1 MNRLFRSGSFV
12 AVALLVM
19 LAACTPT
26 RTTKSA
32 GEQIDDSAITARVK
46 AALAKDLGTG
56 DSIRTDVETFRGTVQ
71 LNGFV
76 DAADKKTRAGTIARG
91 VKGVRNVENN
101 LVVSSTP
108 RPAGEYVDDKIITG
122 KIKASLAADPVVA
135 AHQINVDVRQGVVLL
150 SGFVDTAEQKS
161 RAQEL
166 AGKEGGVQKVDN
178 QIQVKKP

>member
-1 MNRLFRSGSFV
+1 MKRLYSTSFIGI
-12 AVALLVM
+12 VALVL
-19 LAACTPT
+19 LSACAPT

-32 GEQIDDSAITARVK
+32 GEQVDDSAITARVK
-46 AALAKDLGTG
+46 TALARDLGAG

-76 DAADKKTRAGTIARG
+76 DAADKKERATSIARN
-91 VKGVRNVENN
+91 VKGVQRVENN
-101 LVVSSTP
+101 LVVSSSP
-108 RPAGEYVDDKIITG
+108 RSAGEYVDDKVLTG
-122 KIKASLAADPVVA
+122 KIKASFAGDPVVA

-166 AGKEGGVQKVDN
+166 AGKESGVQKVDN
-178 QIQVKKP
+178 QIEVKKR